1 MANVRG
7 MSATNS
13 VASQDRVVDMAKD
26 VILLEPDKNQ
36 MVKFVSDLKK
46 EVTINPE
53 FHHQTDQIV
62 QFIDQ
67 VSGAVAD
74 AADDTI
80 PVDNGDRWLPNDVIL
95 VTSGASVGEVMRVL
109 SVSSNTLTV
118 TRQLVAGT
126 GDSMADNDYL
136 LKVSSAWGEGSGV
149 RDSSGTALSLQT
161 TKVDN
166 YNYAQVEKTVVSLT
180 NSQEAYSSAGGHYS
194 GDARKYDQARAGME
208 HAKKMNQT
216 CYFGKRYASG
226 NLRLTGGFIEA
237 ITRTASTSSL
247 THANIDTDVNTFMR
261 YGSNKKKLFT
271 TRRVSGKISKIAA
284 DKIVVN
290 DGAGH
295 TGGGDIDKGATYG
308 ARVRTFIADGGEF
321 DIIVD
326 DTLGDVTAF
335 LGYGLF
341 IDPADIAYRFAPGRD
356 TKLHLDAQLPG
367 EDGKTDYYLTEW
379 GIQRGN
385 TAYHG
390 MWTSV
395 AA

>member
-7 MSATNS
+7 TS
-13 VASQDRVVDMAKD
+13 VTTDAASQDRVVDMAKK
-26 VILLEPDKNQ
+26 VIMLEPDKNP
-36 MVKFVSDLKK
+36 MIKFVSSLRK
-46 EVTINPE
+46 EVTHNPE
-53 FHHQTDQIV
+53 FHWQTDQIV

-67 VSGAVAD
+67 VSGTVAD
-74 AADDTI
+74 ANDDTI

-95 VTSGASVGEVMRVL
+95 VTSGTSAGEVMRVV

-118 TRQLVAGT
+118 VRNVAGT
-126 GDSMADNDYL
+126 GTSMADNDYL
-136 LKVSSAWGEGSGV
+136 LKVSSSWGENSSV
-149 RDSSGTALSLQT
+149 RDSNGAAIALQT
-161 TKVDN
+161 VKADN
-166 YNYAQVEKTVVSLT
+166 YNYAQIEQTVVSLSG
-180 NSQEAYSSAGGHYS
+180 SQEAYSAAGGHYS

-216 CYFGKRYASG
+216 CYLGKRAASG
-226 NLRLTGGFIEA
+226 ATRYTGGFNEF
-237 ITRTASTSSL
+237 ITRSAATTSL

-261 YGSNKKKLFT
+261 YGSSRKKLFT

-290 DGAGH
+290 DQGAH

-321 DIIVD
+321 EIIVD
-326 DTLGDVTAF
+326 DTLSDVAAF
-335 LGYGLF
+335 LGYGFF
-341 IDPADIAYRFAPGRD
+341 IDPTDVAYRFAPGRD

-367 EDGKTDYYLTEW
+367 QDGKTDFYRTEW
-379 GIQRGN
+379 GLQRGN
-385 TAYHG
+385 ASHHGKWTA
-390 MWTSV
+390 V

>member
-7 MSATNS
+7 TSVTTD
-13 VASQDRVVDMAKD
+13 VASQDRVVDMAKK
-26 VILLEPDKNQ
+26 VIMLEPDKNQ
-36 MVKFVSDLKK
+36 MVKFVSSLKK
-46 EVTINPE
+46 EVTHNPE
-53 FHHQTDQIV
+53 FHWQTDQIV

-74 AADDTI
+74 ANDNTI

-95 VTSGASVGEVMRVL
+95 VTSGTSAGEVMRVT

-118 TRQLVAGT
+118 ERNVAGT
-126 GDSMADNDYL
+126 GTSMADNDYL
-136 LKVSSAWGEGSGV
+136 LKVSSAWGENSSV
-149 RDSSGTALSLQT
+149 RDSNGTAIALQT
-161 TKVDN
+161 VKADN
-166 YNYAQVEKTVVSLT
+166 YNYAQVEQTVVSISG
-180 NSQEAYSSAGGHYS
+180 SQEAYSAAGGHYS

-216 CYFGKRYASG
+216 CYFGKRAISG
-226 NLRLTGGFIEA
+226 STRYTGGFIEA
-237 ITRTASTSSL
+237 ITRTAGTTSL

-261 YGSNKKKLFT
+261 YGSSRKKLFT
-271 TRRVSGKISKIAA
+271 TRRVSSKISKLAA

-326 DTLGDVTAF
+326 DTLGDVTAY

-367 EDGKTDYYLTEW
+367 QDGKTDFYRTEW
-379 GIQRGN
+379 GLQRGN
-385 TAYHG
+385 TSYHG
-390 MWTSV
+390 MWTAV

>member
-7 MSATNS
+7 TS
-13 VASQDRVVDMAKD
+13 VTTDAASQDVVVDMSKK
-26 VILLEPDKNQ
+26 VIMLEPDKNQ
-36 MVKFVSDLKK
+36 MIKFVSSLTKS
-46 EVTINPE
+46 VTNNPK
-53 FHHQTDQIV
+53 FQWQTDQIV

-74 AADDTI
+74 ENDDTI
-80 PVDNGDRWLPNDVIL
+80 PVDNGDRWLKNDVIL
-95 VTSGASVGEVMRVL
+95 VTSGTSAGEVMRVV
-109 SVSSNTLTV
+109 SVSGNTLTV
-118 TRQLVAGT
+118 TRNVAGT
-126 GDSMADNDYL
+126 GTSMADNDYL
-136 LKVSSAWGEGSGV
+136 LKVSSAWGENSDI
-149 RDSSGTALSLQT
+149 RDSSGTAIALQT
-161 TKVDN
+161 VKADN
-166 YNYAQVEKTVVSLT
+166 YNYAQVEQTVVSLSG
-180 NSQEAYSSAGGHYS
+180 SQEAYSSAGGQYS

-216 CYFGKRYASG
+216 CYFGKRAISG
-226 NLRLTGGFIEA
+226 STRYTGGFIEF
-237 ITRTASTSSL
+237 ITRTAGTTSL
-247 THANIDTDVNTFMR
+247 THANIDADVNTFMR
-261 YGSNKKKLFT
+261 YGSSRKKLFT

-321 DIIVD
+321 DVIVD

-341 IDPADIAYRFAPGRD
+341 IDPTDVAYRFAPGRD
-356 TKLHLDAQLPG
+356 TKLHVDAQLPG
-367 EDGKTDYYLTEW
+367 VDGKTDFYRTEW
-379 GIQRGN
+379 GLQRGN
-385 TAYHG
+385 ASHHG
-390 MWTSV
+390 MWTAV